1 LNLFVCFY
9 PFINRYFCFI
19 KTSNVKNISI
29 LSTTKSPGSSSV
41 NPNFFSRENLKF
53 SIHNLRYLPRWIIV
67 MMDFSVLVLS
77 FFFTILIFKGTGL
90 DYIITPH
97 SFRFIGALFGVNI
110 FFFWLFR
117 TYSGIIR
124 HSSYIDAV
132 KLLFSQMAV
141 LVLFLFFNFAYE
153 LLHGE
158 KAFLNTAFFINI
170 VLSFCGLFLY
180 RVIIKQTFE
189 IYFSEQGTNK
199 LIRTIIYGTD
209 ANAISVANAL
219 KFETPSRFKI
229 VGFVDKNNQNATK
242 RMLDLPILIK
252 KKKLP
257 PLMRSVNAQAVII
270 ADKSLS
276 KEEQLIIVDQ
286 CLEFNYNVFTV
297 PLISDWENQKEIS
310 QKVKNIQIEDLLER
324 KPIVLDNKSISKQ
337 LKDKTVLITGA
348 AGSIGSEIV
357 RQVLGFSPK
366 VVVILDQA
374 ETPLHHMY
382 LEMNSLDSNSKMH
395 TVIADVRNK
404 EAMNSVFK
412 KYEPQV
418 VFHAAA
424 YKHVPLM
431 EENPSQAILTNIEGT
446 KILADLSCFYKV
458 KKFVMVSTD
467 KAVNPSNVMGAS
479 KRIAEKYV
487 QSLQLKNN
495 DNGEKNATK
504 FITTRFGNVLGS
516 NGSVVPLFTKQ
527 IANGGPITITHPDII
542 RYFMTIPEACQLVL
556 EAGAMGNGGEIY
568 IFDMG
573 KPVKIIDL
581 ARKMIKLAGFI
592 PEKDIKI
599 QIVGLRP
606 GEKLYEELL
615 NDTSKTLPTYHEKIM
630 ISEEILDDFEVLST
644 DVEELINIANHFDND
659 EIVLKMKQIV
669 PEFKSMNSAFEL
681 LDR

>member
-1 LNLFVCFY
+1 M
-9 PFINRYFCFI
+9 
-19 KTSNVKNISI
+19 
-29 LSTTKSPGSSSV
+29 STTKNTGSTSA
-41 NPNFFSRENLKF
+41 NLNFFSRENLKF
-53 SIHNLRYLPRWIIV
+53 NIHNLRYLPRWIIV
-67 MMDFSVLVLS
+67 MMDFSVLVLA

-90 DYIITPH
+90 DYVITPY
-97 SFRFIGALFGVNI
+97 SFRFITALFGVNI

-257 PLMRSVNAQAVII
+257 PLMRTVNAQAVII

-310 QKVKNIQIEDLLER
+310 QKVQNIQIEDLLER

-374 ETPLHHMY
+374 ETPLHHMC
-382 LEMNSLDSNSKMH
+382 LEMNDLDTGSKMH
-395 TVIADVRNK
+395 AVIADVRNK
-404 EAMNSVFK
+404 DAMNSVFK

-495 DNGEKNATK
+495 TEGKDNATK

-527 IANGGPITITHPDII
+527 IANGGPITITHPEII

-630 ISEEILDDFEVLST
+630 ISEEISDEFAVLNT
-644 DVEELINIANHFDND
+644 DIEELIQIANHFDND
-659 EIVLKMKQIV
+659 QIVLKMKHIV
-669 PEFKSMNSAFEL
+669 PEFKSMNSTFEL
-681 LDR
+681 LDK

>member
-1 LNLFVCFY
+1 
-9 PFINRYFCFI
+9 
-19 KTSNVKNISI
+19 
-29 LSTTKSPGSSSV
+29 LSTIKNSGSTSFTSD
-41 NPNFFSRENLKF
+41 FFSRANLKF
-53 SIHNLRYLPRWIIV
+53 NIHNLSYLPRWIIV
-67 MMDFSVLVLS
+67 MMDFSVLLLS
-77 FFFTILIFKGTGL
+77 FFFTVVIFRGTGL

-97 SFRFIGALFGVNI
+97 SGLFMSFFFGVNV

-141 LVLFLFFNFAYE
+141 LVLFLFFNFTYE
-153 LLHGE
+153 FLYGE
-158 KAFLNTAFFINI
+158 KVFLNTAFFINI

-189 IYFSEQGTNK
+189 LYFSEKGTNK

-242 RMLDLPILIK
+242 RMLDLPILIQ

-257 PLMRSVNAQAVII
+257 TLMRSVGAEGVII

-286 CLEFNYNVFTV
+286 CLEFNYRVYSV
-297 PLISDWENQKEIS
+297 PLISDWENQREIS
-310 QKVKNIQIEDLLER
+310 QKVKNIEIEDLLER
-324 KPIVLDNKSISKQ
+324 KPIVLDSKSIYKQ
-337 LKDKTVLITGA
+337 LKDKTILITGA

-357 RQVLGFSPK
+357 RQVLVFNPK
-366 VVVILDQA
+366 AVVILDQA
-374 ETPLHHMY
+374 ETPLHHLC
-382 LEMNSLDSNSKMH
+382 LELRAIGSKSEMI
-395 TVIADVRNK
+395 TVIADVRNR
-404 EAMNSVFK
+404 EAMDKVFRT
-412 KYEPQV
+412 YNPQV

-446 KILADLSCFYKV
+446 KILADLSCLYKV

-487 QSLQLKNN
+487 QSLQLKNRSLE
-495 DNGEKNATK
+495 GKGSTK

-527 IANGGPITITHPDII
+527 ISNGGPITITHPDII

-573 KPVKIIDL
+573 KPVKILDL

-592 PEKDIKI
+592 PDKEIKI
-599 QIVGLRP
+599 EVVGLRP

-630 ISEEILDDFEVLST
+630 ISEEIHDEFETLNT
-644 DVEELINIANHFDND
+644 DVEELIAIANLFENDN
-659 EIVLKMKQIV
+659 IVLKMKKIV
-669 PEFKSMNSAFEL
+669 PEFKSMNSTFEI
-681 LDR
+681 LDK

>member
-1 LNLFVCFY
+1 MN
-9 PFINRYFCFI
+9 
-19 KTSNVKNISI
+19 KDSI
-29 LSTTKSPGSSSV
+29 VAGL
-41 NPNFFSRENLKF
+41 FSR
-53 SIHNLRYLPRWIIV
+53 SNLRLSIRNLSYLPRWIIV
-67 MMDFSVLVLS
+67 LIDFSVLIVA
-77 FFFTILIFKGTGL
+77 FFFTLLIFRGTGL
-90 DYIITPH
+90 KYINTTH
-97 SFRFIGALFGVNI
+97 NVLFISCFFGVNI

-141 LVLFLFFNFAYE
+141 MVVFLVFNFSYE
-153 LLHGE
+153 LLNGE
-158 KAFLNTAFFINI
+158 RVFLTTALFINV

-180 RVIIKQTFE
+180 RVIVKQTFE
-189 IYFSEQGTNK
+189 LYFSEKSSNK

-219 KFETPSRFKI
+219 KFETPTRFKI
-229 VGFVDKNNQNATK
+229 VGFVDKNNQNESK
-242 RMLDLPILIK
+242 RMLDLPILVQR
-252 KKKLP
+252 KKLP
-257 PLMRSVNAQAVII
+257 SLMRSVGAEAVIM
-270 ADKSLS
+270 ADKSLE

-286 CLEFNYNVFTV
+286 CLEFNYRVYTV
-297 PLISDWENQKEIS
+297 PLITDWENQKEIS

-337 LKDKTVLITGA
+337 LKDQTILITGA

-357 RQVLGFSPK
+357 RQVLSFNPK
-366 VVVILDQA
+366 RVIILDQA
-374 ETPLHHMY
+374 ETPLHH
-382 LEMNSLDSNSKMH
+382 LCLDLQKKQSKVKIQN
-395 TVIADVRNK
+395 VIADVRNK
-404 EAMNSVFK
+404 EAMNKVFK
-412 KYEPQV
+412 LYKPQV
-418 VFHAAA
+418 VYHAAA

-446 KILADLSCFYKV
+446 KNLADLSCEHSV
-458 KKFVMVSTD
+458 VKFVMVSTD

-487 QSLQLKNN
+487 QSLQIKNLKENN
-495 DNGEKNATK
+495 INSTK

-527 IANGGPITITHPDII
+527 IANGGPVTITHPDII

-581 ARKMIKLAGFI
+581 AKKMIKLAGFI
-592 PEKDIKI
+592 PERDIKI
-599 QIVGLRP
+599 EIVGLRP

-615 NDTSKTLPTYHEKIM
+615 NDTSKTIPTYHEKIM
-630 ISEEILDDFEVLST
+630 IAEEIQEEFENLHT
-644 DVEELINIANHFDND
+644 EINELIGIANFFDND
-659 EIVLKMKQIV
+659 DIVAKMKVIV
-669 PEFKSMNSAFEL
+669 PEFKSMNSTFEV
-681 LDR
+681 LDK